1 MVGGRG
7 ALPVPDQHGDG
18 PGGNI
23 SAVERAM
30 GAETA
35 GAPVAPAVRGGVV
48 SRGVLFG
55 RLTGA
60 RRVTV
65 LSAQAGG
72 GETVLLRALGGA
84 GGRVGPAPGGAVP
97 GGER

>member
-1 MVGGRG
+1 
-7 ALPVPDQHGDG
+7 
-18 PGGNI
+18 
-23 SAVERAM
+23 M

-35 GAPVAPAVRGGVV
+35 GAPVAPAVRRGIV

-65 LSAQAGG
+65 LSAQAGSGKTFLLPSWIEDAGPVDPAAWVAVPG
-72 GETVLLRALGGA
+72 GARDSQRFWVSGA
-84 GGRVGPAPGGAVP
+84 GGRGVPVARGAT
-97 GGER
+97 GRGRHA